1 MLSFYFNEEYYMTRR
16 HFKRNWLIKFNVS
29 SKYCIKELYNERF
42 INNTFQM
49 FKALN
54 KIQIIGDL
62 TPRIKI
68 NISVRKEMLL

>member
-1 MLSFYFNEEYYMTRR
+1 MLSFYFNDEYFMTRR

-29 SKYCIKELYNERF
+29 SKYCIKELYNEHF

-54 KIQIIGDL
+54 VIRIIGNL
-62 TPRIKI
+62 TPRIK
-68 NISVRKEMLL
+68 NITSGRNKMLL